1 MVLKSEIRK
10 SVEEQRK
17 LVIKKETGEKRDA
30 LKNVKLLK
38 EFIIIITGI
47 RRCGKSTLLSQ
58 LIASTKDKYAYLN
71 FEDPR
76 IYDFK
81 TSDFSKLSEVFGDD
95 VSAFFFDEIQNVENW
110 EIFIRNLHD
119 KQNKICITGSNA
131 QMLSKELGTRLTG
144 RYLQLELFPFS
155 YKEFLQ
161 FKKLKR
167 NEASFK
173 EYLNEGGFPDYLK
186 TGNKEVLQHL
196 FNDIVYRDI
205 VARHGIRN
213 VKTFIDICLFL
224 ISNAAK
230 EYSLNGI
237 KKSFGVGS
245 ANTVADYM
253 QWLEDSYMLFS
264 LPRFSWSAKS
274 ISVNPKKV
282 YVIDSGFAHS
292 NSLSFSEDSGR
303 LFENLVYLE
312 LRRKHK
318 ELYYFKEKGECDFV
332 IKEGKKITAAIQV
345 CLEVDNDNLHRETAG
360 LFEAMEFFKLKEGKI
375 ITLNQ
380 DDVITEKG
388 KEIKLIPA
396 WKWFE

>member
-1 MVLKSEIRK
+1 MVLKSEIKK

-30 LKNVKLLK
+30 LKKVKLLK

-282 YVIDSGFAHS
+282 YVIDAGFAHS